1 MLTEKEKEEIMEE
14 VRLVPYPAAACIDA
28 LKIVQEHRGWISDES
43 LEDIASF
50 LGMPPAD
57 VDSVATFYTRIYRKP
72 VGRNVILVCDS
83 VSCMMLGYQSIYEYF
98 SGKLGIKFGETTNDG
113 RYTLLPI
120 SCLGNC
126 DHAPSIMINNDLYSD
141 LQPSEIDALLEKYS

>member
-1 MLTEKEKEEIMEE
+1 
-14 VRLVPYPAAACIDA
+14 
-28 LKIVQEHRGWISDES
+28 
-43 LEDIASF
+43 
-50 LGMPPAD
+50 
-57 VDSVATFYTRIYRKP
+57 
-72 VGRNVILVCDS
+72 
-83 VSCMMLGYQSIYEYF
+83 MMLGYQSIYEYF
-98 SGKLGIKFGETTNDG
+98 SGKLGIKFGETTTDG